1 MARGRGAQNGGGGLS
16 QRGGRGRGEG
26 KRGGGGMARSC
37 AFMNSKIMVMSNV
50 QISPFAFSG
59 SFTHTIKLF
68 YS

>member
-16 QRGGRGRGEG
+16 QRGGRG
-26 KRGGGGMARSC
+26 KGGGGMARSC